1 MGYDDVFIRLVPVAE
16 LFVCSVC
23 LNGDQLSILGSTNKN
38 IMKTVH
44 DLDNLI
50 SNLPET
56 LKIPLHTARKLCE
69 VWNKWSFHW
78 LRKDE
83 QASMKVPDDV
93 IEFLFSLPGEGNS
106 YEDIN
111 PPVINEQE
119 FVSILQV

>member
-1 MGYDDVFIRLVPVAE
+1 M
-16 LFVCSVC
+16 
-23 LNGDQLSILGSTNKN
+23 
-38 IMKTVH
+38 
-44 DLDNLI
+44 
-50 SNLPET
+50 
-56 LKIPLHTARKLCE
+56 
-69 VWNKWSFHW
+69 
-78 LRKDE
+78 RKDE